1 MVLNYPDA
9 TVWEIHYDHGGR
21 TAVMQDKKFVM
32 EMLKDLRAGIVRSD
46 THPRLN
52 EGVVKIEA
60 FEKDPRIIGKSPL
73 SAHAAAIEND
83 PSYKEM
89 IEWER
94 KDAEFQK
101 PYVKGNKIDFRRDD
115 KGRYRRQLVAPM
127 DNKSAENIHDF
138 LKTLRYRDKNTGD
151 VVITEKGKRVIE
163 NAKKNAET
171 FGAEYAYRGHA
182 GNYHL

>member
-21 TAVMQDKKFVM
+21 TAVIQDKKFVM

-60 FEKDPRIIGKSPL
+60 FEKDPRIIGKSPW

-94 KDAEFQK
+94 KGAEFQK
-101 PYVKGNKIDFRRDD
+101 PYVKGNKIDFRRDN

-127 DNKSAENIHDF
+127 DKKSAEYFNLIKLID
-138 LKTLRYRDKNTGD
+138 LPLPKM
-151 VVITEKGKRVIE
+151 IEKI
-163 NAKKNAET
+163 
-171 FGAEYAYRGHA
+171 
-182 GNYHL
+182 